1 MTLLKSLSF
10 TTLPKTDSNPTM
22 ERRNRTIAKLEE
34 QKLLLQNP
42 AYVRRVRS
50 FVKKDG
56 IRTSLESDQRVTPWW
71 RRHIDGTFLFSIRS
85 GSKPIEFEKG
95 KAAIAVSTLDKLPAV
110 IDTLITATR
119 NGELDNQL
127 AQGVRPPPTKKR

>member
-1 MTLLKSLSF
+1 LLKSLGF